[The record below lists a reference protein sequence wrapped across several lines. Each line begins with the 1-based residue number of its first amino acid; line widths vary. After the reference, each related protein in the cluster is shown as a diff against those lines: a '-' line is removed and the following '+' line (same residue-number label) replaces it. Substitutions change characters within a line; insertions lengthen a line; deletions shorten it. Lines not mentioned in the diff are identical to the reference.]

1 MSIQEGVIK
10 FDLAFRPGPAPT
22 AELLCE
28 LEAWRRI
35 FRQLGLLG
43 QHPAR
48 YDGLGFGNLS
58 RRIVNDALVSSFIIS
73 GSQTGALE
81 QLAPEHYVR
90 VAGCDPLNNRVEASG
105 VIHPSSESLSH
116 GVLYQADPRIDWV
129 MHLHS
134 PEIFAAR
141 SQLRL
146 PVTDPEAPYG
156 SPAMAA
162 EISRLCRMAGW
173 PGLLVMGGHEDGI
186 LVFGATAA
194 ETGAQV
200 VCTLAAALSLQAVA
214 SQ

>member
-1 MSIQEGVIK
+1 M
-10 FDLAFRPGPAPT
+10 LA
-22 AELLCE
+22 E

-35 FRQLGLLG
+35 FRRLGLLG
-43 QHPAR
+43 QDPAR

-58 RRIVNDALVSSFIIS
+58 RRAATVPPTGEFIIS
-73 GSQTGALE
+73 GTQTGALDR
-81 QLAPEHYVR
+81 LTPAHYVA
-90 VAGCDPLNNRVEASG
+90 VTACDPLHNRIEANG
-105 VIHPSSESLSH
+105 AIHPSSEALSH

-141 SQLRL
+141 TRLGL

-162 EISRLCRMAGW
+162 EISRLCPAAGW

-186 LVFGATAA
+186 LAFGATAA
-194 ETGAQV
+194 AIGALV
-200 VCTLAAALSLQAVA
+200 VRTLAAALAGEPAIPEEMLVKKN
-214 SQ
+214 